1 MINQNLIKRIS
12 KIFLV
17 LTMIFSMCFPTG
29 NQNTVNAY
37 DVNIPQ
43 QFTRVKSIKYPE
55 WWRRKCPSISKQWST
70 MMCKY
75 KDN

>member
-17 LTMIFSMCFPTG
+17 FTMIFSMCFPTG

-55 WWRRKCPSISKQWST
+55 W
-70 MMCKY
+70 
-75 KDN
+75 